1 MELLNQMMANG
12 MQIVQARIINI
23 GNDGKL
29 LVKTDSHGT
38 KISCDFLRTSAG
50 PLPQLYL
57 GTPVLC
63 IVDENKGYIL
73 GVIQPYLAPDGQDD
87 QKDEKKIDPKQLN
100 LKAVESIEL
109 TCGESMLSM
118 DKNGKIVLRGADIT
132 TRSSGPNKIKG
143 ATIRLN

>member
-23 GNDGKL
+23 GKDGKL

-50 PLPQLYL
+50 PLPRLYL

-63 IVDENKGYIL
+63 IADENKGYVL
-73 GVIQPYLAPDGQDD
+73 GVIQPYLVSNDQDD
-87 QKDEKKIDPKQLN
+87 QKDEKKDPTQLN
-100 LKAVESIEL
+100 LKAIESIEL

-118 DKNGKIVLRGADIT
+118 DQNGKIVLRGADIT
-132 TRSSGPNKIKG
+132 TRASGSNKIKG